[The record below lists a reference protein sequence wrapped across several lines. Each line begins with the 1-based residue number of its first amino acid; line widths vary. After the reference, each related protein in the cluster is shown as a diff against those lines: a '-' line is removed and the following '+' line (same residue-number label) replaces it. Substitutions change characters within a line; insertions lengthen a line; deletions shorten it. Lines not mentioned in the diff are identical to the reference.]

1 MDLLKFIIKL
11 DIYYYL
17 IIVVVIKF
25 VIRLNSLWVK
35 KVVLQT
41 VFIKIVQVS
50 IQKSFNQWIEDAE
63 KVRGLAYILYHL
75 PISYQIVE
83 L

>member
-11 DIYYYL
+11 DIHYYL

-25 VIRLNSLWVK
+25 VIRLNSLRVK

-41 VFIKIVQVS
+41 VFINILQVS
-50 IQKSFNQWIEDAE
+50 MQKSFNQWIEEVE
-63 KVRGLAYILYHL
+63 KVRGFEYTLYHL
-75 PISYQIVE
+75 PISYQNVE